1 MYALKA
7 YNNNPFYK
15 IFYKELKNLSNYIY
29 IYTYYKKFIST
40 LNEHRNRNLY
50 WVIISLYCTTA
61 M

>member
-15 IFYKELKNLSNYIY
+15 IFYQELKKLSNYI
-29 IYTYYKKFIST
+29 YYKKFIST
-40 LNEHRNRNLY
+40 LNEHWNRNLY
-50 WVIISLYCTTA
+50 WVIISLYCITA